1 MNEYQRIND
10 CILNIREVAKNA
22 SIQRYLDRFKGS
34 TRFDKLE
41 NLFLDF
47 QQDTQR
53 ASSDCDRAIN
63 SPIYVGVVG
72 HYSHGKSSLLNA
84 LLFPPKSKEILPTG
98 ESIVTAMCTLVGFTN
113 EKQGHKFYEIGRDG
127 KEAIIP
133 ADEYQAKISGKRKG
147 TLQDVHHYRLKLS
160 TDELNPGV
168 FQAMSEK
175 KIELLDTPGLG
186 GPYWKDEHALQS
198 WVKEFMLLIVAVR
211 CDAINRR
218 TADTV
223 NPFLKYTSRP
233 IIPVVTFWDLWK
245 DSEVFK
251 GIASEEDAR
260 AKVRDNLIEYFPSM
274 ADAVEEGRTAFVSVK
289 NYKDQVPVPDS
300 EKQYITEDWN
310 IDNAR
315 NTLTS
320 YVSSRVNVLQSQR
333 SEQSDLEI
341 NRKRRVID
349 SCNTLRSTY
358 ERINSLLAAEIE
370 ACRPKAQYE
379 DDLAEA
385 FQKLR
390 DGINSEYERILD
402 RIATRVEDSVSSM
415 PTTGK
420 WSQALSEIEKDIKQ
434 QSQEFIKE
442 ALPDRLKQNLD
453 RGVIRM
459 VKRYLENDSPLEL
472 AKAKRVENRVEEICN
487 DLVKDLTTK
496 NSANPFVTPQG
507 VTDWA
512 KNTFTAL
519 WDGLLTLFT
528 INLPIAL
535 LILAAIF
542 VIPSAVQYVKG
553 LPWVGE
559 GIADVLSWIQWGIL
573 IAGAVSLFAVSWGNV
588 KRAKEITALNVK
600 DKARKQNRR
609 ADISNRLIPDV
620 EERLRSFEIEISEVL
635 SEAVKPL
642 VNAGDDMAEDVQQLF
657 KNIESEIRIISKEC
671 GALERGLR

>member
-1 MNEYQRIND
+1 MNEYQKIND
-10 CILNIREVAKNA
+10 SILNITEEAKNA

-34 TRFDKLE
+34 SRFDKLE

-53 ASSDCDRAIN
+53 ASGDCDRAIN

-84 LLFPPKSKEILPTG
+84 LLFPPKGKEVLPTG
-98 ESIVTAMCTLVGFTN
+98 ESIVTAMCTLIGFTN
-113 EKQGHKFYEIGRDG
+113 EKQGHKFFEVGRDG
-127 KEAIIP
+127 KEVNIP
-133 ADEYQAKISGKRKG
+133 ADEYQAKISGRRGG
-147 TLQDVHHYRLKLS
+147 TIGDVHHYRLKLS
-160 TDELNPGV
+160 TDDLNAGV

-233 IIPVVTFWDLWK
+233 IIPVVTFWDLWQE
-245 DSEVFK
+245 SEVFK
-251 GIASEEDAR
+251 GITSEEDAR
-260 AKVRDNLIEYFPSM
+260 AKVRDDLVRWFPCM

-289 NYKDQVPVPDS
+289 NFKEQTPVPKS

-320 YVSSRVNVLQSQR
+320 FISSRVNVMQSQR

-349 SCNTLRSTY
+349 SCNTLRLAY
-358 ERINSLLAAEIE
+358 ERINSMLAAEIE

-385 FQKLR
+385 FQGLR
-390 DGINSEYERILD
+390 DNIHNEYDRILD
-402 RIATRVEDSVSSM
+402 YIDIKVEDSVSSM
-415 PTTGK
+415 PVSGN
-420 WSQALSEIEKDIKQ
+420 WSQALSEIEKDIKN
-434 QSQEFIKE
+434 QSDDFIKE
-442 ALPDRLKQNLD
+442 ALPERLKQNLD
-453 RGVIRM
+453 RGVIR
-459 VKRYLENDSPLEL
+459 KINRYLENDSPLEM
-472 AKAKRVENRVEEICN
+472 AKIKRVEKRVEEICS
-487 DLVKDLTTK
+487 DLVKDLTKTPSNPFFAPKGVNEFTK
-496 NSANPFVTPQG
+496 NMLS
-507 VTDWA
+507 
-512 KNTFTAL
+512 AL
-519 WDGLLTLFT
+519 WDGLVTLFT
-528 INLPIAL
+528 TNLPIAL

-542 VIPSAVQYVKG
+542 VIPPAISFIKDAWYVPDGAADLISWVQ
-553 LPWVGE
+553 
-559 GIADVLSWIQWGIL
+559 IL
-573 IAGAVSLFAVSWGNV
+573 IFIVGAVSLFAVSWGNV
-588 KRAKEITALNVK
+588 KRAKEITARQVK
-600 DKARKQNRR
+600 DKARKLNRR
-609 ADISNRLIPDV
+609 ADISNRLVPDV
-620 EERLRSFEIEISEVL
+620 EARLKAFEIEVSEVL

-642 VNAGDDMAEDVQQLF
+642 VSAGDDMAEEVQQIF
-657 KNIESEIRIISKEC
+657 KHIESEIRIINKEC

>member
-1 MNEYQRIND
+1 
-10 CILNIREVAKNA
+10 
-22 SIQRYLDRFKGS
+22 
-34 TRFDKLE
+34 
-41 NLFLDF
+41 
-47 QQDTQR
+47 
-53 ASSDCDRAIN
+53 
-63 SPIYVGVVG
+63 
-72 HYSHGKSSLLNA
+72 
-84 LLFPPKSKEILPTG
+84 
-98 ESIVTAMCTLVGFTN
+98 
-113 EKQGHKFYEIGRDG
+113 
-127 KEAIIP
+127 
-133 ADEYQAKISGKRKG
+133 
-147 TLQDVHHYRLKLS
+147 
-160 TDELNPGV
+160 
-168 FQAMSEK
+168 
-175 KIELLDTPGLG
+175 
-186 GPYWKDEHALQS
+186 
-198 WVKEFMLLIVAVR
+198 MLLIVAVR

-223 NPFLKYTSRP
+223 NPFLKFTSRP
-233 IIPVVTFWDLWK
+233 IIPVVTFWDLWQE
-245 DSEVFK
+245 SEVFK

-260 AKVRDNLIEYFPSM
+260 TKVRKYLIDFFPCM

-289 NYKDQVPVPDS
+289 NYRDQIPVPTS
-300 EKQYITEDWN
+300 EKRVHNEHITEDWN

-320 YVSSRVNVLQSQR
+320 YVSSRVNVLQAQR

-341 NRKRRVID
+341 DRKRRVID

-358 ERINSLLAAEIE
+358 DRFNSLLAAEIE

-390 DGINSEYERILD
+390 DGINREYERILD

-420 WSQALSEIEKDIKQ
+420 WSQALSDIEKDIKQ
-434 QSQEFIKE
+434 QSQEVIKE
-442 ALPDRLKQNLD
+442 VLPDRLKQNLD
-453 RGVIRM
+453 RGVIRT

-472 AKAKRVENRVEEICN
+472 AKAKRVEKRVEEICN
-487 DLVKDLTTK
+487 NLVVDLTTK
-496 NSANPFVTPQG
+496 NSSNPFVAPQG

-528 INLPIAL
+528 TNLPMAL
-535 LILAAIF
+535 FILAAIF

-553 LPWVGE
+553 LPVVGE
-559 GIADVLSWIQWGIL
+559 GFADILSWIQWGIL
-573 IAGAVSLFAVSWGNV
+573 IAGSVSLFAVSWGNV

-609 ADISNRLIPDV
+609 ADISNRMVPDV
-620 EERLRSFEIEISEVL
+620 EERLRAFEIEIIEVL

-657 KNIESEIRIISKEC
+657 KNIESEIRIITKEC

>member
-1 MNEYQRIND
+1 MNEYQKIND
-10 CILNIREVAKNA
+10 CILNITEEAKNA

-34 TRFDKLE
+34 PRLDKLE

-53 ASSDCDRAIN
+53 ASSDCDHAIN

-98 ESIVTAMCTLVGFTN
+98 ESIVTAMCTLLGFTN
-113 EKQGHKFYEIGRDG
+113 EKQGHKFYKVGRDG
-127 KEAIIP
+127 REISIP
-133 ADEYQAKISGKRKG
+133 ADEYQAEISGRRTG
-147 TLQDVHHYRLKLS
+147 SLGDVHHYRLKLN
-160 TDELNPGV
+160 TDDLNPGV

-186 GPYWKDEHALQS
+186 GPYWKDQNALQS
-198 WVKEFMLLIVAVR
+198 WIKEFMLLIVAVR

-233 IIPVVTFWDLWK
+233 IIPVVTFWDLWQE
-245 DSEVFK
+245 SEVFK
-251 GIASEEDAR
+251 GITSEEDAR
-260 AKVRDNLIEYFPSM
+260 AKVRDDLSRWFPTM
-274 ADAVEEGRTAFVSVK
+274 ADAVEERTAFVSVK
-289 NYKDQVPVPDS
+289 NYRDQVPVPPS

-320 YVSSRVNVLQSQR
+320 YISSKVNVLQSQR

-349 SCNTLRSTY
+349 GCNILRATF
-358 ERINSLLAAEIE
+358 ERINSQVTAEIE

-390 DGINSEYERILD
+390 DGINNEYERILD
-402 RIATRVEDSVSSM
+402 RIAIKVEDSVSSM
-415 PTTGK
+415 PTSGK
-420 WSQALSEIEKDIKQ
+420 WSQALSDIEKDIKQ

-453 RGVIRM
+453 RGVIRTI
-459 VKRYLENDSPLEL
+459 KRYLENDSPLEA
-472 AKAKRVENRVEEICN
+472 AKAKRVEKRVEEICN
-487 DLVKDLTTK
+487 DLVKDLTKT
-496 NSANPFVTPQG
+496 SSSPFVAPQG

-512 KNTFTAL
+512 KNTFSAL
-519 WDGLLTLFT
+519 WDGLMTLLTT
-528 INLPIAL
+528 NLPMAL

-542 VIPSAVQYVKG
+542 ILPPVIHYIKDSPW
-553 LPWVGE
+553 LPDGIGE
-559 GIADVLSWIQWGIL
+559 ILSWVKTIIF
-573 IAGAVSLFAVSWGNV
+573 IAGAFSLFAVSWANV
-588 KRAKEITALNVK
+588 KRAREITALNVK

-609 ADISNRLIPDV
+609 ADISNRLAPDV
-620 EERLRSFEIEISEVL
+620 EERLKAFEIEISETL
-635 SEAVKPL
+635 SEAVRPL
-642 VNAGDDMAEDVQQLF
+642 VSAGDDMAEEVQQIF
-657 KNIESEIRIISKEC
+657 KNIESEIRIITKEC